1 MEAIIYNKEGKENGK
16 VKLPESVFGVQ
27 WNSDLVH
34 QVATSMLSNAR
45 GPVAHTK
52 NRGEVSGGGKK
63 PWQQKGLGRARHGS
77 TRSPIW
83 VHGGVAHGPRN
94 DKNYER
100 KINKKMRTVALFS
113 LLSKKNKDGKVI
125 FMEAFDIKTPKTKEA
140 VSLMENLS
148 KAGFKALT
156 GKKKNAAF
164 VAVPELSSSLSKSFS
179 NIPNTHVDSVKNL
192 NPVHLLNSTYLI
204 ITEPKKAIEF
214 FENKLKD

>member
-1 MEAIIYNKEGKENGK
+1 MEAIIYNKEGKESGK
-16 VKLPESVFGVQ
+16 VKLPESVFGVK

-45 GPVAHTK
+45 GPIAHAK

-83 VHGGVAHGPRN
+83 VHGGAAHGPRN
-94 DKNYER
+94 DKNYDR
-100 KINKKMRTVALFS
+100 KINKKMRAVALFS
-113 LLSKKNKDGKVI
+113 LLSRKNKDGKII
-125 FMEAFDIKTPKTKEA
+125 FVESIDIKSPKTKDA
-140 VSLMENLS
+140 VSMMESLS

-164 VAVPELSSSLSKSFS
+164 ITVPELLVPISKSFN
-179 NIPNTHVDSVKNL
+179 NIPNVEVDSVKNL
-192 NPVHLLNSTYLI
+192 NPIHLLNSTYLI